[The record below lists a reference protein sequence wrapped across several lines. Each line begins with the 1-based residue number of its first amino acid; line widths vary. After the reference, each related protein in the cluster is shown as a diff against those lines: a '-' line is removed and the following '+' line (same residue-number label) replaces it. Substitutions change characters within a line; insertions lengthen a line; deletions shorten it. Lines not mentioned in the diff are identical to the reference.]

1 MGCLFIMQWLPP
13 WQARAYARIYIDKK
27 VTPFMFSEAAEILE
41 ISDERRLAKT
51 LAMLRSSGYLRV
63 TRDPTDSR
71 RKLFNLMD
79 PASTTVAFA
88 IQSRAKGSELKD
100 KLEAASAFLDYY
112 VGGAYAAYQYHR
124 YLAPASVDI
133 SVQANELS
141 TWIALVS
148 NKDTAISIDEI
159 PAEKSS
165 ATNVHFKTGFDPQL
179 INDTISKDGVKYLS
193 PELLIANGLA
203 ENHPGLEDVIGIL
216 IVQRNKL
223 DWNKLA
229 TLCEERNVSRILA
242 ATLEMLNLESSR
254 ILFDSKKIR
263 KVATGA
269 SKRLRLDF
277 PLDKKSEL
285 PEEAYSAI
293 SSKWNVVPHFR
304 RSFLSKL
311 VTDLV
316 RSK

>member
-1 MGCLFIMQWLPP
+1 MLWLPT
-13 WQARAYARIYIDKK
+13 WLARVYAKIYLQKRED
-27 VTPFMFSEAAEILE
+27 TFTFSEAARILE
-41 ISDERRLAKT
+41 ISDERRLAH
-51 LAMLRSSGYLRV
+51 AFARLRSYGFLRV
-63 TRDPTDSR
+63 TRDPADSR
-71 RKLFNLMD
+71 RKLFDLLD

-112 VGGAYAAYQYHR
+112 IGGAYAAYQYHR
-124 YLAPASVDI
+124 YLAPASLDI
-133 SVQANELS
+133 SVRANELS
-141 TWIALVS
+141 TWIALIS
-148 NKDTAISIDEI
+148 NKATAISIDNT

-165 ATNVHFKTGFDPQL
+165 ATNVHFKTDFDPQL
-179 INDTISKDGVKYLS
+179 TNDTISKDGVKYLS

-223 DWNKLA
+223 DWDKLA

-242 ATLEMLNLESSR
+242 TILEMLNLESSR
-254 ILFDSKKIR
+254 ILFDSKKIG

-269 SKRLRLDF
+269 SKRLKLDF
-277 PLDKKSEL
+277 PLDRKSEP